1 VTAVQLPNPSILR
14 FLAGLA
20 TFHPLLSS
28 ASTLAGEADALAA
41 PDGLNFFTGVSV
53 AQAEFI
59 GSLGMDFDN
68 SAAEVDAYSFELS
81 AFLSKPIG
89 LFAGYSMLPYFQY
102 EANFLRPEGIP
113 AGIPLDDEDLHEIDL
128 SLFIYKMESGSP
140 WITGAWINP
149 SLSTDFESVSGD
161 DFFLDLAVAAGY
173 RVSDTLILGAGIGA
187 LNLTGDT
194 AVYPGIGFSWSPTED
209 LYFTLY
215 GPNFRAGWEVTDS
228 WRLGFEVRPNG
239 GIWNIDTAGGTRNIE
254 FSSFRVGLG
263 SSHRLTEKLWLS
275 YGGGV
280 TIGNSLNIANTDG
293 SDLYKNTLDD
303 LDEGYY
309 GFVSLSLKAW

>member
-1 VTAVQLPNPSILR
+1 MTKHLLLS
-14 FLAGLA
+14 LAALQ
-20 TFHPLLSS
+20 PLLLS
-28 ASTLAGEADALAA
+28 AGTTPAATESDAFA
-41 PDGLNFFTGVSV
+41 PPEGLNFFTGMNV
-53 AQAEFI
+53 ARAEFM
-59 GSLGMDFDN
+59 GSFGMEFDN
-68 SAAEVDAYSFELS
+68 SAAEVDDYAFQLS
-81 AFLSKPIG
+81 SFLSKPID
-89 LFAGYSMLPYFQY
+89 LFAGYSMLPFFQY
-102 EANFLRPEGIP
+102 EANFLRPDGVP
-113 AGIPLDDEDLHEIDL
+113 LGIPLGDEDLHEIEL
-128 SLFIYKMESGSP
+128 SLVIYKMETGSP

-161 DFFLDLAVAAGY
+161 DFFLDLAAAAGY
-173 RVSDTLILGAGIGA
+173 RVSDTLIVGAGVGA

-194 AVYPGIGFSWSPTED
+194 AVYPGIGFFWNPSED
-209 LYFTLY
+209 LYFTLF

-228 WRLGFEVRPNG
+228 WRLAFEVRPNG
-239 GIWNIDTAGGTRNIE
+239 GIWNIDTAGGSRNID

-280 TIGNSLNIANTDG
+280 TVGNALNITNTDG
-293 SDLYKNTLDD
+293 SDLFKNTLDD

>member
-1 VTAVQLPNPSILR
+1 MTKHL
-14 FLAGLA
+14 
-20 TFHPLLSS
+20 LLSLAALQPVLLS
-28 ASTLAGEADALAA
+28 AGTTPASTESDAFA
-41 PDGLNFFTGVSV
+41 PPEGLNFFTGMNV
-53 AQAEFI
+53 ARAEFM
-59 GSLGMDFDN
+59 GSFGMEFDN
-68 SAAEVDAYSFELS
+68 SAAEVDDYAFQLS
-81 AFLSKPIG
+81 SFLSKPID

-102 EANFLRPEGIP
+102 EANFLRPDGVP
-113 AGIPLDDEDLHEIDL
+113 LGIPLGDEDLHEIEL
-128 SLFIYKMESGSP
+128 SLFVYKMETGSP

-161 DFFLDLAVAAGY
+161 DFFLDLAAAAGY
-173 RVSDTLILGAGIGA
+173 RVSDTLIVGAGVGA

-194 AVYPGIGFSWSPTED
+194 AVYPGIGFFWNPSED

-228 WRLGFEVRPNG
+228 WRLAFEVRPNG
-239 GIWNIDTAGGTRNIE
+239 GIWNIDTAGGSRNID

-280 TIGNSLNIANTDG
+280 TVGNALNITNTDG
-293 SDLYKNTLDD
+293 SDLFKNTLDD

>member
-1 VTAVQLPNPSILR
+1 MTKHLLLS
-14 FLAGLA
+14 LAALQ
-20 TFHPLLSS
+20 PLLL
-28 ASTLAGEADALAA
+28 TAGTTPAATESDAFA
-41 PDGLNFFTGVSV
+41 PPEGLNFFTGMNV
-53 AQAEFI
+53 ARAEFM
-59 GSLGMDFDN
+59 GSLGMEFDN
-68 SAAEVDAYSFELS
+68 SAAEVDDYAFQLS
-81 AFLSKPIG
+81 SFLSKPIG

-102 EANFLRPEGIP
+102 EANFLRPDGVP
-113 AGIPLDDEDLHEIDL
+113 LGIPLGDEDLHEIEL
-128 SLFIYKMESGSP
+128 SLFVYKMETGSP

-161 DFFLDLAVAAGY
+161 DFFLDLAAAAGY
-173 RVSDTLILGAGIGA
+173 RVSDTLIVGAGVGA

-194 AVYPGIGFSWSPTED
+194 AVYPGIGFFWNPTED

-228 WRLGFEVRPNG
+228 WRLAFEVRPNG
-239 GIWNIDTAGGTRNIE
+239 GIWNIDTAGGSRNID

-280 TIGNSLNIANTDG
+280 TVGNALNITNTDG
-293 SDLYKNTLDD
+293 SDLFKNTLDD

>member
-1 VTAVQLPNPSILR
+1 MNRVLLFS
-14 FLAGLA
+14 LAA
-20 TFHPLLSS
+20 FQPLLLS
-28 ASTLAGEADALAA
+28 AGTPAAEPDAFTA
-41 PDGLNFFTGVSV
+41 PEGLNFFTGMSV
-53 AQAEFI
+53 AKAEFV

-68 SAAEVDAYSFELS
+68 SAAEVDDYAFQLS
-81 AFLSKPIG
+81 TFLSKPIE
-89 LFAGYSMLPYFQY
+89 LFAGYSLLPYLQY
-102 EANFLRPEGIP
+102 EANFLRPDGVP
-113 AGIPLDDEDLHEIDL
+113 LGIPLVDEDLHEIDL

-140 WITGAWINP
+140 WITGAWIAP

-161 DFFLDLAVAAGY
+161 DFFLDLAAAAGY
-173 RVSDTLILGAGIGA
+173 RVSDTLILGAGVGA
-187 LNLTGDT
+187 LNVTGDT
-194 AVYPGIGFSWSPTED
+194 AVYPGIGFFWNPTED

-215 GPNFRAGWEVTDS
+215 GPNFRGGWEITDS
-228 WRLGFEVRPNG
+228 WRLGLEVRPNG
-239 GIWNIDTAGGTRNIE
+239 GIWNIDTAGGSRNIE
-254 FSSFRVGLG
+254 FSSFRAGLS

-280 TIGNSLNIANTDG
+280 TVGNSLNITNTDG